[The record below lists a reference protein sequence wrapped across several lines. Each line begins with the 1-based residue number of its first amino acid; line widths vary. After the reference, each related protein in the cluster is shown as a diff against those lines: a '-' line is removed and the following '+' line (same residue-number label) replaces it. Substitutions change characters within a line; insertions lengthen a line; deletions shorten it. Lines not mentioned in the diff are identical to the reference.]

1 MPVGLKNKEK
11 WQHQGYGSKLMA
23 ESELI
28 AKEEF
33 DLSKMLVIS
42 ALGTRGYYRKFGYTL
57 DGPYMA
63 KNL

>member
-1 MPVGLKNKEK
+1 
-11 WQHQGYGSKLMA
+11 MA